1 MSVGH
6 HDVEP
11 LGAGAV
17 VRLLQRYAGLRAQV
31 GSPMIIRR
39 DYVVPYVAGKA
50 SDGGVTYIS
59 ENVPERFPRSGI
71 EPDRYYNFHENGEF
85 WFMTRMD
92 RDYLGFAHPF
102 GRGIERM
109 HLRLDGY
116 PDDVIE
122 EYERESEEAM
132 AEAIRMATAE
142 TVPPDLYEG
151 PYREDPDAADLKLL
165 PIIRAA
171 RARAMPVRAAG

>member
-11 LGAGAV
+11 MAV
-17 VRLLQRYAGLRAQV
+17 GTVVKLLQRYAGLRAQV
-31 GSPMIIRR
+31 ASPIIIVRR
-39 DYVVPYVAGKA
+39 YVVPYVAGKSA
-50 SDGGVTYIS
+50 DGAVTYIS

-85 WFMTRMD
+85 WFMTRQG

-109 HLRLDGY
+109 HLKMDGY
-116 PDDVIE
+116 PDDVID

-132 AEAIRMATAE
+132 AQAIGMSTPE

-151 PYREDPDAADLKLL
+151 PYREDPDAADRRLL
-165 PIIRAA
+165 PILQAA
-171 RARAMPVRAAG
+171 RARALPVRAAG